1 MNKIPHIESCP
12 MCGKTESEYERQK
25 LDREIKKRE
34 LTAFIIGRRS
44 VNKFS
49 RRENEIFDAFYDLG
63 LRDFKVIDDP
73 GINLWNDL
81 FVLKGKTNLGEA
93 AHQGSVTYT
102 GTSDENPLG

>member
-63 LRDFKVIDDP
+63 LRDFKVIADNE
-73 GINLWNDL
+73 GISIS
-81 FVLKGKTNLGEA
+81 
-93 AHQGSVTYT
+93 SVETYYDRAMDKLI
-102 GTSDENPLG
+102 GMDFEL